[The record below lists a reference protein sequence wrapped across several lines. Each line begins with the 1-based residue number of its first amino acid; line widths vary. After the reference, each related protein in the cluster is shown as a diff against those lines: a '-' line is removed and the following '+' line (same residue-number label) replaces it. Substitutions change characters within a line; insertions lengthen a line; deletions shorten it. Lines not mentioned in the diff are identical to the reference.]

1 MWENHRSTKTALPS
15 FLFFIIQFSFE
26 ISSTNNQFLEH
37 SSCKFLPSISPWNKI
52 NYLPRKFISLI
63 LGCTIFPNKIPSKK
77 KLRKF
82 SLQSKKPFE
91 KLEKSLCAG
100 KMLANLL
107 HRDKITK
114 KRIKT
119 NKSKKQTNEGY
130 ADKKQTLIVMVK
142 SENRLEKA
150 RRVMIIHFFWKFL
163 VNFHIS
169 IQENKLKIL
178 HSQFSNNSEYYTRF
192 DICI

>member
-1 MWENHRSTKTALPS
+1 
-15 FLFFIIQFSFE
+15 
-26 ISSTNNQFLEH
+26 
-37 SSCKFLPSISPWNKI
+37 
-52 NYLPRKFISLI
+52 
-63 LGCTIFPNKIPSKK
+63 
-77 KLRKF
+77 
-82 SLQSKKPFE
+82 
-91 KLEKSLCAG
+91 
-100 KMLANLL
+100 MLANLL